1 MTDAISKLESLL
13 TALTVQIDVI
23 QDEIKEIEGK
33 RESLKDLLER
43 KKVIDIAVEAI
54 KQKDLEIEENSK
66 ASNELILNAQKEFD
80 DREAEFRDSLQS
92 IYNEFRSA
100 SILDRAV
107 ELGIEL
113 DEQAT
118 EEKSEQET
126 EAVGAVGT

>member
-1 MTDAISKLESLL
+1 MTDAISKLESRL

-23 QDEIKEIEGK
+23 QDEIKEVERK
-33 RESLKDLLER
+33 RQNLKELLER
-43 KKVIDIAVEAI
+43 KEIIEISINAI

-66 ASNELILNAQKEFD
+66 ASNELILNAQKEFN

-92 IYNEFRSA
+92 IYNEFRST

-113 DEQAT
+113 DEQT
-118 EEKSEQET
+118 PEEESEQEVT
-126 EAVGAVGT
+126 PVGAVGT